1 MKKIYGFIEQKL
13 GMDKVAHF
21 FGVAVVAVMIS
32 LIFNKLDM
40 GFSSW
45 VYAGEGLFAGV
56 LVAIGKEV
64 FDFFN
69 GRKFDVKDILAGV
82 IGCVVAFLGVGLLL

>member
-1 MKKIYGFIEQKL
+1 
-13 GMDKVAHF
+13 MDKVAHF

-32 LIFNKLDM
+32 LIFSKLDM
-40 GFSSW
+40 GYSSW
-45 VYAGEGLFAGV
+45 VYAAEGALAGV

-69 GRKFDVKDILAGV
+69 GRKFDVKNILAGV
-82 IGCVVAFLGVGLLL
+82 IGCVVAFLGVGVLL